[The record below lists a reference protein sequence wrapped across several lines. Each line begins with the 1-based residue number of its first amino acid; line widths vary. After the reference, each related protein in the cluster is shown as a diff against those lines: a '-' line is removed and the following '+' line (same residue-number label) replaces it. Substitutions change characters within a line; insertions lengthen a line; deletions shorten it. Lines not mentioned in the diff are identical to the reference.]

1 MVTPAGAGSGLITF
15 ALRGYDPRR
24 VVAELEQSDIVLRNL
39 HDPEALRVS
48 TGFFNDDEDIA
59 RLVEGL
65 RAITAKDP
73 EALAPPLF

>member
-1 MVTPAGAGSGLITF
+1 MVTPAGAASGLVTF
-15 ALRGYDPRR
+15 ALRGYDPAR
-24 VVAELEQSDIVLRNL
+24 VVAELEQSDIVVRNL

-48 TGFFNDDEDIA
+48 TGFFNDDEDIV
-59 RLVEGL
+59 RLVDGL